1 MRFQPKFLAFL
12 LLLLSAQGLHGQAR
26 RWVMPPKA
34 IDFTTSPPSVSALPG
49 PQPPPHANAN
59 GVFDSSGNLLFYIVG
74 SSSSLDIV
82 DATGTNIG
90 FLYSNNLSPQI
101 AVFAV
106 PGACDLYY
114 IVYASSHAFIGV
126 DLRYAVV
133 DLAQKQIV
141 KTALLAS
148 YSDNTCG
155 IAVGRLRADGTRFV
169 YNVAFPKVDRFVA
182 DPASVIAGQATL
194 FDANTTPG
202 LDFFTNQVTLSANG
216 DKLAWSGDSA
226 TGVFIAD
233 LNANGDAVGLK
244 SYPTGPAAGVEFS
257 PDGTKLFLSPTFPP
271 GPLSYLDLTAVAPTK
286 TSLAASSTYTESRL
300 QLASDGKIYVAGTND
315 LSAIDPSLLT
325 VTAAA
330 VPGVVAGTTYFGN
343 RTLPYHIAGEPQ
355 LTCEN
360 LCGNPAL
367 IQGNFGVQGN
377 FEVVVPSPGGGI
389 SHYWRDN
396 DDPLMQWHGPTI
408 FAASAGT
415 VDAVSLIQ
423 GTFGQNFEVV
433 ARIGGQLR
441 HFWRD
446 FTLSWHDGGVV
457 LASGASGTPSLIQG
471 NLGPPPGNFE
481 VVTPLASGGLAH
493 LSRNNTTLQWSAP
506 VPFGQAYGNFSD
518 VSLIQSTFGGNLE
531 VIARSG
537 AQLRHFWR
545 DSIPSWYDG
554 GVLATGVTGSASLI
568 QGRFGVPGNFEVVT
582 PRADGTI
589 AHYWRFNNGLF
600 PWYGPGVF
608 ANGTFRSAALIQS
621 NYGNNL
627 EVVARR
633 GCSLVHYWR
642 DSNSPYPW
650 FGSVSIIP

>member
-12 LLLLSAQGLHGQAR
+12 LLLLSAQGLNGQAR
-26 RWVMPPKA
+26 RWVMPPNA
-34 IDFTTSPPSVSALPG
+34 IDFTTTPTPTVTPLPG
-49 PQPPPHANAN
+49 PQPPSYQVAN
-59 GVFDSSGNLLFYIVG
+59 GVFDSSGNLLFYVVN
-74 SSSSLDIV
+74 SSTGFDVV
-82 DATGTNIG
+82 DATGTNIDSL
-90 FLYSNNLSPQI
+90 FSNNVSSQI

-106 PGACDLYY
+106 PGACDQYY
-114 IVYASSHAFIGV
+114 IVYASSQPTIV
-126 DLRYAVV
+126 VELRYAVV

-141 KTALLAS
+141 KTATLAS
-148 YSDNTCG
+148 YNDSTCG

-182 DPASVIAGQATL
+182 GAAGVIAGPATL
-194 FDANTTPG
+194 FDASTTPG
-202 LDFFTNQVTLSANG
+202 LSFFANQVTLSTKG
-216 DKLAWSGDSA
+216 DKLAWSGDNA
-226 TGVFIAD
+226 PGVFIAD

-271 GPLSYLDLTAVAPTK
+271 GPLSYIDVTAVAPTK
-286 TSLAASSTYTESRL
+286 TLLAASSTYAGSRL

-315 LSAIDPSLLT
+315 LSAIDPTLLT

-330 VPGVVAGTTYFGN
+330 VPGIVAGTTSFGK

-367 IQGNFGVQGN
+367 IQGTFGVKGN

-389 SHYWRDN
+389 AHYWRDN
-396 DDPLMQWHGPTI
+396 DDPLMQWHGPAI
-408 FAASAGT
+408 FGVDAGT

-423 GTFGQNFEVV
+423 GTFGRNFEVV
-433 ARIGGQLR
+433 ARIGGQLT

-446 FTLSWHDGGVV
+446 FNLSWHDGGVV

-493 LSRNNTTLQWSAP
+493 LSRNNTTLQWSAAET
-506 VPFGQAYGNFSD
+506 FGQGNFSD

-537 AQLRHFWR
+537 DQLRHFWR
-545 DSIPSWYDG
+545 DSLSWYES
-554 GVLATGVTGSASLI
+554 GVFASGVTGSSSLI

-582 PRADGTI
+582 PRADGSI
-589 AHYWRFNNGLF
+589 AHYWRYNSGFY
-600 PWYGPGVF
+600 PWSGPTVF
-608 ANGTFRSAALIQS
+608 AGGTFRSAALIQS

-642 DSNSPYPW
+642 DSNPPFPW